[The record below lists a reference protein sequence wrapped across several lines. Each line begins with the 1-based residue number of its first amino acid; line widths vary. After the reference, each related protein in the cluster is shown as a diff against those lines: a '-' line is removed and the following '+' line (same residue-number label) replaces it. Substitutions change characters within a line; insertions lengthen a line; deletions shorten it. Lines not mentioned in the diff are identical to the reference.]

1 MKKYKKMIII
11 TTLVTLLPILLGII
25 LWEKLPDS
33 IATHW
38 GADGQANGWSNKAFA
53 VFGMPCILA
62 AIHLFSVCVTLNDP
76 KRKNIHK
83 KPLALVFWIVP
94 VVSLVTSGFTY
105 MAALGSDIDIRLIV
119 SIMMGILFII
129 LGNYMPKLQQN
140 YTVGIKLPWTLN
152 SVENWNR
159 THRFG
164 GKLFIAGG
172 VLTAVSGILSP
183 LLGETSW
190 IVIVLTITIACAV
203 VPMGYSFWLFKKGV

>member
-152 SVENWNR
+152 SIENRNR

>member
-172 VLTAVSGILSP
+172 VLTAVSGILSH

>member
-152 SVENWNR
+152 SIENWNR

-183 LLGETSW
+183 LLVETSW

>member
-152 SVENWNR
+152 SIENWNR

-203 VPMGYSFWLFKKGV
+203 VPMGYSFWLFKKGG

>member
-38 GADGQANGWSNKAFA
+38 GADGQANGWSNKAFE

-152 SVENWNR
+152 SIENWNR

>member
-140 YTVGIKLPWTLN
+140 YTVGIKFPWTLN

>member
-129 LGNYMPKLQQN
+129 LGDYMPKLQQN

-152 SVENWNR
+152 SVENWDR

>member
-152 SVENWNR
+152 SIENWNR

-190 IVIVLTITIACAV
+190 IVIVLTITIACSV

>member
-119 SIMMGILFII
+119 SIMMWILFII

>member
-152 SVENWNR
+152 SIENWNR

>member
-62 AIHLFSVCVTLNDP
+62 AIHLFSICVTLNDP

>member
-76 KRKNIHK
+76 KRNNIHK

>member
-11 TTLVTLLPILLGII
+11 TTLVTLLPILLGTI

>member
-183 LLGETSW
+183 LLSETSW